1 MSKIDWTD
9 KLRDQLADYH
19 VPASDDL
26 WTGIENALAQN
37 DSGAGKMLGI
47 STPTKRQ
54 VWIRR
59 FSMAAAIAAL
69 AMGGSYIYLHPWGDV
84 EPSVAEKQMGTAESV
99 ASDGTS
105 QQPSVF
111 SSLVNKVKSVMRT
124 DAKPSESCVAMS
136 SEEARVAALTVEDAM
151 QQPVAQE
158 AEQSQVQEKKQ
169 VASKSAEARK
179 AKTNTY
185 SDAFTLGASPVYPS
199 RKKGKSSLSLKVYG
213 ENGFNG
219 GNSASMNVP
228 YMASSSPS
236 NDMPAYNGD
245 YWNFENELDAKV
257 LYGLRDM
264 QYTEKAEHHFPLS
277 VGVQVGVPI
286 TSKWMLSVGLDYIR
300 TSSDFSGEANGS
312 STTTTQVLHYVGIP
326 LNVSYSIWRNSHFR
340 TYVSAGGE
348 GAFNV
353 ENDTESNG
361 EETFSKK
368 DRMQWSVNAA
378 VGAQYDFLPQLGV
391 YVEPGVKY
399 YFDNGSSIENYFKDK
414 KTNFNLQFGLRW
426 TIE

>member
-26 WTGIENALAQN
+26 WTGIENALAQH

-69 AMGGSYIYLHPWGDV
+69 AVGGSYIYLHPWGDV
-84 EPSVAEKQMGTAESV
+84 EPSVAERQLTPASVGT
-99 ASDGTS
+99 T

-158 AEQSQVQEKKQ
+158 AEQPQVQEKKQ
-169 VASKSAEARK
+169 VASKVAEARK

-185 SDAFTLGASPVYPS
+185 SDAFALGASPVYPS
-199 RKKGKSSLSLKVYG
+199 QKKAKSSLSLKVYG

-219 GNSASMNVP
+219 GNAASMNMP
-228 YMASSSPS
+228 YMTSSSPS
-236 NDMPAYNGD
+236 NDVPAYNGD
-245 YWNFENELDAKV
+245 CWNFENELDAKV

-264 QYTEKAEHHFPLS
+264 QYREKAEHHFPLTI
-277 VGVQVGVPI
+277 GVQVGVPI

-348 GAFNV
+348 GALNV
-353 ENDTESNG
+353 KNDTESNG